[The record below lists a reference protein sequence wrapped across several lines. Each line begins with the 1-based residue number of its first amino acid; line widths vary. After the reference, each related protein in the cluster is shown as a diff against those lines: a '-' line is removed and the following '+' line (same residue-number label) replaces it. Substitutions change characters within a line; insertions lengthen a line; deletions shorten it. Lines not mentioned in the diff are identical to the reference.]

1 MQYRTLRH
9 EGSGACGGVLDMDGT
24 DMGGMEWDGVGW
36 DVVSYMLAIYDMGGG
51 VRLSFAG
58 LGSTLRMRDA

>member
-24 DMGGMEWDGVGW
+24 DVGGMEWDGMGWGGMGW
-36 DVVSYMLAIYDMGGG
+36 DGMGCGIIH
-51 VRLSFAG
+51 AG
-58 LGSTLRMRDA
+58 DI